1 MLTIV
6 FLVAKHELCKASRA
20 LIKMANNGIP
30 KKACEVITKH
40 WNSWQKVG
48 NLSKTFLKNFLTE
61 WFNIIKHTPI
71 GYIMDQNRKKISNRL
86 RRIEGQIRGIQR
98 LIEQEAPCIDILTQV
113 SAVTSAM
120 KKTGGAI
127 ISNYMKTC
135 IEESSDNPEKLNEDF
150 RAALSRF
157 IDLS

>member
-1 MLTIV
+1 
-6 FLVAKHELCKASRA
+6 
-20 LIKMANNGIP
+20 
-30 KKACEVITKH
+30 
-40 WNSWQKVG
+40 
-48 NLSKTFLKNFLTE
+48 
-61 WFNIIKHTPI
+61 
-71 GYIMDQNRKKISNRL
+71 MDQNRKKISNRL

-135 IEESSDNPEKLNEDF
+135 IEESADNPKKLNEDF

>member
-1 MLTIV
+1 MD
-6 FLVAKHELCKASRA
+6 
-20 LIKMANNGIP
+20 
-30 KKACEVITKH
+30 
-40 WNSWQKVG
+40 
-48 NLSKTFLKNFLTE
+48 KNRE
-61 WFNIIKHTPI
+61 
-71 GYIMDQNRKKISNRL
+71 KISNRL
-86 RRIEGQIRGIQR
+86 RRIEGQIRGVQR
-98 LIEQEAPCIDILTQV
+98 LIEEGAPCIDILTQV

-135 IEESSDNPEKLNEDF
+135 IEESADNPKKLNEDF

>member
-1 MLTIV
+1 MI
-6 FLVAKHELCKASRA
+6 
-20 LIKMANNGIP
+20 
-30 KKACEVITKH
+30 
-40 WNSWQKVG
+40 
-48 NLSKTFLKNFLTE
+48 
-61 WFNIIKHTPI
+61 
-71 GYIMDQNRKKISNRL
+71 D
-86 RRIEGQIRGIQR
+86 
-98 LIEQEAPCIDILTQV
+98 QEAPSIDILTQV

-135 IEESSDNPEKLNEDF
+135 IEESADNPQKLNEDF

>member
-1 MLTIV
+1 
-6 FLVAKHELCKASRA
+6 
-20 LIKMANNGIP
+20 
-30 KKACEVITKH
+30 
-40 WNSWQKVG
+40 
-48 NLSKTFLKNFLTE
+48 
-61 WFNIIKHTPI
+61 
-71 GYIMDQNRKKISNRL
+71 MDQNRKKISNRL

-98 LIEQEAPCIDILTQV
+98 LIEEGAPCIDILTQV

-120 KKTGGAI
+120 KKTGGAV

-135 IEESSDNPEKLNEDF
+135 IEESADNPRKLNEDF

>member
-1 MLTIV
+1 
-6 FLVAKHELCKASRA
+6 
-20 LIKMANNGIP
+20 
-30 KKACEVITKH
+30 
-40 WNSWQKVG
+40 
-48 NLSKTFLKNFLTE
+48 
-61 WFNIIKHTPI
+61 
-71 GYIMDQNRKKISNRL
+71 MDQNGKNISNRL

-98 LIEQEAPCIDILTQV
+98 LIEGGAPCIDILTQV

-135 IEESSDNPEKLNEDF
+135 IEESADNPEKLNEDF
-150 RAALSRF
+150 RSALSRF

>member
-1 MLTIV
+1 
-6 FLVAKHELCKASRA
+6 
-20 LIKMANNGIP
+20 
-30 KKACEVITKH
+30 
-40 WNSWQKVG
+40 
-48 NLSKTFLKNFLTE
+48 
-61 WFNIIKHTPI
+61 
-71 GYIMDQNRKKISNRL
+71 MDQNRKKISNRL

-127 ISNYMKTC
+127 VSNYMKTC
-135 IEESSDNPEKLNEDF
+135 IEESADNPKKLNEDF

>member
-1 MLTIV
+1 M
-6 FLVAKHELCKASRA
+6 
-20 LIKMANNGIP
+20 
-30 KKACEVITKH
+30 
-40 WNSWQKVG
+40 
-48 NLSKTFLKNFLTE
+48 
-61 WFNIIKHTPI
+61 TPE
-71 GYIMDQNRKKISNRL
+71 RKKIFNRL

-127 ISNYMKTC
+127 FSNYMKKCT
-135 IEESSDNPEKLNEDF
+135 EESADNPKKLHEDF

>member
-1 MLTIV
+1 
-6 FLVAKHELCKASRA
+6 
-20 LIKMANNGIP
+20 
-30 KKACEVITKH
+30 
-40 WNSWQKVG
+40 
-48 NLSKTFLKNFLTE
+48 
-61 WFNIIKHTPI
+61 
-71 GYIMDQNRKKISNRL
+71 MDQNRKKISNRL

-98 LIEQEAPCIDILTQV
+98 LIEEEAPCIDILTQV

-135 IEESSDNPEKLNEDF
+135 IEESADNPEKLHKDF